1 MSALTTW
8 RNIKGISISSEVL
21 VAPNSAFLVT
31 ALQAKLNV
39 EQLNLLNLTN
49 RKKMLQVY
57 HQGKHQC
64 HVKPNIYK
72 NDGSINQALEES
84 GCAMGPKQLAFAH
97 MTKEMTRQQTIGEI
111 NMMAIVN
118 IATQLADSKRTAD
131 LKKKISNEVESE
143 RYSLSSVAELK
154 TCTDTLDNFYIS
166 SINDSNMNGRP
177 SYVFKTSRKMA
188 RMAINMDQNY
198 PHKNPSQEEP
208 AYFDGMHKRCTGW
221 KTLTLWVYH
230 NASRKLLRL
239 ATMEVKGE
247 TSENVALFWRLVNEE
262 LAEVKGEPVYQF
274 NPCGWITYEAGA
286 NFNGIGMVYGQQ
298 AL

>member
-1 MSALTTW
+1 
-8 RNIKGISISSEVL
+8 
-21 VAPNSAFLVT
+21 
-31 ALQAKLNV
+31 
-39 EQLNLLNLTN
+39 
-49 RKKMLQVY
+49 MLQVY

-64 HVKPNIYK
+64 HVKPNIYES
-72 NDGSINQALEES
+72 DDYVNQALEES
-84 GCAMGPKQLAFAH
+84 GCAMGPKQLAFAQ
-97 MTKEMTRQQTIGEI
+97 MTKEMTRQQTTGEI

-118 IATQLADSKRTAD
+118 IATQFTDSKRIAD
-131 LKKKISNEVESE
+131 LKKKILNKVKSE
-143 RYSLSSVAELK
+143 RHSLSSVAELK
-154 TCTDTLDNFYIS
+154 TCTDTVDNFYIS

-208 AYFDGMHKRCTGW
+208 AYFDGMHKRCTAW

-247 TSENVALFWRLVNEE
+247 TIENVALFWRLFNEV
-262 LAEVKGEPVYQF
+262 LAEVKGEPGCQF
-274 NPCGWITYEAGA
+274 NPCGWITDEAGA

-298 AL
+298 ALQKSYSCRFHYTQCLNNLL